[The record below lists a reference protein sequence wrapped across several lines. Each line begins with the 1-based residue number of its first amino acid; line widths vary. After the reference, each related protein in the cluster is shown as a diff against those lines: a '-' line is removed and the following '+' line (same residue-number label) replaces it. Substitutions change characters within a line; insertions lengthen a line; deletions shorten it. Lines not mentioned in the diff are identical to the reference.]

1 MICSRSMASGSRWKI
16 HFWTKATL
24 EVIIVDARNSNA
36 IICDNRVAT
45 FSGGSAGRN
54 QECRRQYRLD
64 LVQHQCKPRAY
75 RRCCDASWQ
84 LSRVLVVNNRHSV
97 IRERS
102 QRQEGLHP
110 SKRGH
115 QSNGGP
121 IQKLCSRSP
130 RPTAP
135 VSRQSRRRGLRVGLP
150 LPPVGGGSVGCV
162 QNGVP

>member
-1 MICSRSMASGSRWKI
+1 MR
-16 HFWTKATL
+16 ATQMQL
-24 EVIIVDARNSNA
+24 FAIIVWLHFPAEAQAEIRNADGNIVSTWCSTNA
-36 IICDNRVAT
+36 NRE
-45 FSGGSAGRN
+45 RI
-54 QECRRQYRLD
+54 
-64 LVQHQCKPRAY
+64 

-162 QNGVP
+162 QNRVP